1 MYHHHVLSE
10 LSIFDVTLAGG
21 WLYRQDLRSFVNV
34 THVVIFGVLG
44 SRQRST
50 QAPSSAKSWLPFVRS
65 SQINSMSF
73 NAFIHSFL
81 RRNTT
86 NDSLD
91 ERSPYEVNASKLGSR
106 LWDVFE
112 RTYDLG
118 FTCFGGP
125 PVHFQIFHRK
135 FVDGLGKTPWIDE
148 QTVTFKLT
156 ITNQLLHWPL
166 SIF

>member
-1 MYHHHVLSE
+1 
-10 LSIFDVTLAGG
+10 
-21 WLYRQDLRSFVNV
+21 
-34 THVVIFGVLG
+34 
-44 SRQRST
+44 
-50 QAPSSAKSWLPFVRS
+50 
-65 SQINSMSF
+65 MSF

-91 ERSPYEVNASKLGSR
+91 EHGSPYEVNASKLGSR

-156 ITNQLLHWPL
+156 ITNQLFH
-166 SIF
+166 

>member
-1 MYHHHVLSE
+1 
-10 LSIFDVTLAGG
+10 
-21 WLYRQDLRSFVNV
+21 
-34 THVVIFGVLG
+34 
-44 SRQRST
+44 
-50 QAPSSAKSWLPFVRS
+50 
-65 SQINSMSF
+65 MSL

-148 QTVTFKLT
+148 QTVMFKLT
-156 ITNQLLHWPL
+156 ITNQLLH
-166 SIF
+166 